1 MKIFFTIFSILS
13 VIAIFIVIHI
23 VFVGIKIM
31 IKPTKKH
38 CLKTRLLKKLRKQA
52 KKKYRIKKGYYTDDG
67 GIKKIGYIIT
77 YNGENVFY
85 IQKDYNKYFPNVP
98 YGLEYTKALLEEYR
112 RTFITNHVSCTK
124 SERKKKEIERQNER
138 QIKKTNKELSK
149 L

>member
-1 MKIFFTIFSILS
+1 MGDYIIQITLGILVILWTLVGVKIYT
-13 VIAIFIVIHI
+13 
-23 VFVGIKIM
+23 
-31 IKPTKKH
+31 KPTKRKKYP
-38 CLKTRLLKKLRKQA
+38 LKTRLLKKLRKQA

-67 GIKKIGYIIT
+67 GIIKIGYIIT
-77 YNGENVFY
+77 YNGKNVFY
-85 IQKDYNKYFPNVP
+85 IQKDYSKYFPNVP

-138 QIKKTNKELSK
+138 QIKKANKELSK